1 MPKRR
6 IAVITAKADNSEQK
20 AILSGITDAALLLN
34 CDIVVF
40 TNIYN
45 HWIIDEFLNFENI
58 IYDFFA
64 PELFDGV
71 IITCEAYMDLSM
83 IDSVIEKIRNS
94 GIPAVAVGKEIS
106 GFYSVLSDDAADME
120 LITEHLITIHGIRD
134 IDILTGRNDDP
145 TALQRLSGCLKAFE
159 KHGIPFD
166 ESKVYYG
173 NFWNNTGE
181 ELASRYLSGEL
192 PLPQAVI
199 CTNDYM
205 AYGLCDV
212 LTAGGVAIPDRVSVT
227 GYDCTDSRIY
237 YYPFLTTYRRN
248 RHKMGID
255 AMKLLFPDENIP
267 YHDDDNLI
275 YGNTCS
281 CGVNRSQ
288 LSDEIRSARI
298 GMNRT
303 VAISVA
309 QLTDRLT
316 LCRTLAEYTSVIKE
330 FFYLL
335 HDAEKLYLCLDKAW
349 NTAAYEGEDFMCFAI
364 DESSCDSPVMFHND
378 VLLPALTEEHERP
391 IIYYFTPLHFQ
402 TRLFGYIVL
411 RYNAPHSYDSGLRDW
426 SKIAANALEFL
437 RMKNDIHYLRQCLR
451 DSTLYDS
458 LTGFYNLRELRKIM
472 AAVDYKDNSLYAVKL
487 SFSTDQELFRGEDYR
502 SDIISA
508 VAGTIKQAGVNHEIF
523 CRAKDDLFLILSKNS
538 DRLFFD
544 RLKAM
549 IHHCLIGRY
558 DETVVSV
565 AYAVKSNV
573 DDSALTSICETA
585 ERLALEMS
593 DKIRERSTQTHYK
606 ALLQI
611 RSSIHSSP
619 KSVPGTM
626 ELSKRLCVSDGYFRT
641 IYRKCFGVS
650 YNQDCIDARIM
661 LARYLLSTTAMSIYA
676 ISVKCGYTDEKY
688 FARQFRQYVNC
699 SPSEYRNKYYSP
711 LKS

>member
-1 MPKRR
+1 MPKKR
-6 IAVITAKADNSEQK
+6 IAVITAKADDSEQK

-58 IYDFFA
+58 IYDFFT

-71 IITCEAYMDLSM
+71 IVTCEAYRDLSM
-83 IDSVIEKIRNS
+83 IDSVLEKIRNS

-106 GFYSVLSDDAADME
+106 GFLSVMSDDAADME
-120 LITEHLITIHGIRD
+120 QIAEHLITVHGFRD
-134 IDILTGRNDDP
+134 IDILTGRKDDP
-145 TALQRLSGCLKAFE
+145 FALQRLSGCRKAFE

-173 NFWNNTGE
+173 NFWSNTGE

-192 PLPQAVI
+192 PIPQAVI

-212 LTAGGVAIPDRVSVT
+212 LTAGGVAIPERLSVT

-237 YYPFLTTYRRN
+237 HYPFLTTYRRN
-248 RHKMGID
+248 RRKMGAD
-255 AMKLLFPDENIP
+255 AVGLLFSAECSPSYDE
-267 YHDDDNLI
+267 DNLI

-281 CGVNRSQ
+281 CGVNRA
-288 LSDEIRSARI
+288 LLDDEIRSARI
-298 GMNRT
+298 DKYRS
-303 VAISVA
+303 VAISFA
-309 QLTDRLT
+309 QFTDRLT
-316 LCRTLAEYTSVIKE
+316 LCRTLAEYTSVLKE

-335 HDAEKLYLCLDKAW
+335 HGASKLYLCLDKAW
-349 NTAAYEGEDFMCFAI
+349 NSAAYEGEDFLCCAI

-378 VLLPALTEEHERP
+378 VLLPALAEEHAEP
-391 IIYYFTPLHFQ
+391 IIYYFNPLNFQ

-411 RYNAPHSYDSGLRDW
+411 RYNAPHNYDTSLRDW
-426 SKIAANALEFL
+426 NKIAVNALEFL

-458 LTGFYNLRELRKIM
+458 LTGFYNLREFREII
-472 AAVDYKDNSLYAVKL
+472 AAVDCEVNSLYAVKL
-487 SFSTDQELFRGEDYR
+487 SFSTNDEFFHGENYR
-502 SDIISA
+502 SDIIS
-508 VAGTIKQAGVNHEIF
+508 VIAGAIKQAGVNHEIF

-565 AYAVKSNV
+565 TYAAQSSV
-573 DDSALTSICETA
+573 DDSALTSICKTA
-585 ERLALEMS
+585 ERLAMETN
-593 DKIRERSTQTHYK
+593 DIIRERSTQTHYK

-611 RSSIHSSP
+611 HNSIHSSP
-619 KSVPGTM
+619 KSAPDTA
-626 ELSKRLCVSDGYFRT
+626 ELSKQLCVSDGYFRA

-650 YNQDCIDARIM
+650 YNQDCIDARIL

-676 ISVKCGYTDEKY
+676 ISIKCGYTDEKY

-699 SPSEYRNKYYSP
+699 SPMEYRGKVY
-711 LKS
+711 